1 MTYLKDY
8 IDPVSIE
15 KPEFEFLSSQAGFPH
30 NIVVH
35 TENNPAGDLSS
46 FKVALIGVPEGRN
59 SPGAGTSKAPDAIRE
74 QLYRLSKVPGKIRII
89 DLGNMKKG
97 LSFND
102 TIAGL
107 TDVLV
112 SLLKNNVFPVII
124 GGSSALVPSIDKAF
138 TRTASAYTLITVDS
152 KIDFGTDRSNHDSF
166 SFLNRMVSGTKSTL
180 GHFIN
185 VGYQPT

>member
-1 MTYLKDY
+1 MERSQKAKNLTSPNDDPKDY

-15 KPEFEFLSSQAGFPH
+15 NLNLNFLSSQAGSH

-35 TENNPAGDLSS
+35 TENNPAADLSS

-59 SPGAGTSKAPDAIRE
+59 SGSRNVKSARHHPGTTLQALKGSR
-74 QLYRLSKVPGKIRII
+74 KIRII
-89 DLGNMKKG
+89 DLGNMKRG

-112 SLLKNNVFPVII
+112 SLLKNNIFPVII
-124 GGSSALVPSIDKAF
+124 GGSSALVPAIDKAF
-138 TRTASAYTLITVDS
+138 NRIASTYTLITVDS
-152 KIDFGTDRSNHDSF
+152 G
-166 SFLNRMVSGTKSTL
+166 STL
-180 GHFIN
+180 EPIAAIMIHSAF
-185 VGYQPT
+185 